1 MYDRRTQTLIVFLTH
16 PGIIIPIPG
25 PGMWSWLRG
34 LWQASW
40 VTGLNA
46 FAAGK
51 YSFWAELVF
60 AGLFLLW
67 VALQLKAYTSGP

>member
-1 MYDRRTQTLIVFLTH
+1 MYGIRTQLLIVFLTH
-16 PGIIIPIPG
+16 PGILLPIPG

-34 LWQASW
+34 LWQAGW

-46 FAAGK
+46 YAEGK

-60 AGLFLLW
+60 AGCFLMW
-67 VALQLKAYTSGP
+67 VAVQLQPYMKEG